1 MFDLIFKKRKP
12 KATPPWAAWLVIA
25 VVLYALFVNNRTTD
39 KPQEQ
44 TSLPAPTTRETIESQ
59 VAPLQNLS
67 SRLLP
72 TVTTNLRVQDLKS
85 GDGTPAVCGQTI
97 NLSYRSSLSREMA
110 IEGADTPVNVS
121 FVAGEG
127 RVMPALERGV
137 IGIKPGGQREVIA
150 SPDMA
155 YDAPGYQRSDVPAGS
170 SVIFTL
176 ELLSASPPMPAAGD
190 TAFRIIDT
198 QPGSGQII
206 FCGTRARVHVK
217 IHDVRGKTIYD
228 SMERGT
234 ILEFTP
240 GMAQVFSGLEQ
251 GIIGMKTR
259 GERLLIVPPE
269 FHKTMKGNPPM
280 IDIALPKNEIVLVEV
295 TALP

>member
-1 MFDLIFKKRKP
+1 MFDLLFKKRPQKP
-12 KATPPWAAWLVIA
+12 TPRWATFLVLG
-25 VVLYALFVNNRTTD
+25 VVLYAFFVNRPTGSSPENTTET
-39 KPQEQ
+39 KPA
-44 TSLPAPTTRETIESQ
+44 SIRETIESQ
-59 VAPLQNLS
+59 VAPLQDVS
-67 SRLLP
+67 SRMVP
-72 TVTTNLRVQDLKS
+72 SIVANLRVQDIKT
-85 GDGTPAVCGQTI
+85 GDGAPAVCGQTI
-97 NLSYRSSLSREMA
+97 TITYRSDLGPNTP

-127 RVMPALERGV
+127 RMMPALERGA
-137 IGIKPGGQREVIA
+137 IGMNPGGQREVIA

-155 YDAPGYQRSDVPAGS
+155 YDAPGHQRSDVPAGS
-170 SVIFTL
+170 TIKFTL
-176 ELLSASPPMPAAGD
+176 ELISVSPPMPAAGD

-206 FCGTRARVHVK
+206 FCGTRARAHVK
-217 IHDVRGKTIYD
+217 IHDVRGKTIFD
-228 SMERGT
+228 SAARGT

-251 GIIGMKTR
+251 GIIGMQPH

-280 IDIALPKNEIVLVEV
+280 IDIALPNNEIVLVEV
-295 TALP
+295 RALP